1 MQNDSKF
8 YHYSEVTG
16 VLTATANVEEFKRQ
30 RFLESD
36 NGSLSGCIE
45 KNGKMGKIDVTP
57 FEITVKGLDSD
68 FDF

>member
-1 MQNDSKF
+1 
-8 YHYSEVTG
+8 
-16 VLTATANVEEFKRQ
+16 VLTATASVEEFKRQ